1 MSAPRA
7 ALAGVLAR
15 IKAILADKSDSRL
28 AQLVA
33 GKVFLMRVANA
44 VIALGTQVLL
54 ARWMGSFEFGI
65 FVYVWTWVLMIGAL
79 SDLGLSSSA
88 RRFIPEYTELGA
100 LENLRGFLAGSRWL
114 AFAIATA
121 IGAVGALG
129 VWLFDSY
136 LDSFAVIPLY
146 LACVIIPI
154 YGLVQVQAGIA
165 QSYNW
170 PNLALMP
177 FFIIRQLAMTILMGA
192 AYLFG
197 APTGAVTTM
206 LVAVLT
212 TWAATIG
219 QLFVLDRR
227 LKNKVPAG
235 PKRYEPKTWIA
246 TSIPIFVVEAFY
258 LLLTYVDILALE
270 HFRSPDEVAVY
281 YAGARLLAI
290 VAFVYFAIAGATT
303 HKFTEY
309 HVAGNKERLASFFR
323 EAVKWTFWPSLL
335 CCALILAFGRPLLA
349 LFGADFTNGYA
360 VMFILA
366 VGMLA
371 RAAVG
376 PAERLLNM
384 LGEHKHCAVIYAIA
398 FAINLLLCAI
408 LIPRIGIEGAA
419 LATSTAI
426 VAESIMLYLVAKR
439 RLGFHVFI
447 MGGAATPSP
456 AADA

>member
-1 MSAPRA
+1 
-7 ALAGVLAR
+7 
-15 IKAILADKSDSRL
+15 
-28 AQLVA
+28 
-33 GKVFLMRVANA
+33 MRVANA
-44 VIALGTQVLL
+44 VIVLGTQVLL

-79 SDLGLSSSA
+79 SDLGLSSAA

-129 VWLFDSY
+129 IWLFDSY

-197 APTGAVTTM
+197 APTGAVTAM

-212 TWAATIG
+212 TWVVTIG

-227 LKNKVPAG
+227 LKDKVPAG

-258 LLLTYVDILALE
+258 LLLTYVDILE
-270 HFRSPDEVAVY
+270 H
-281 YAGARLLAI
+281 
-290 VAFVYFAIAGATT
+290 
-303 HKFTEY
+303 
-309 HVAGNKERLASFFR
+309 
-323 EAVKWTFWPSLL
+323 
-335 CCALILAFGRPLLA
+335 GR
-349 LFGADFTNGYA
+349 
-360 VMFILA
+360 
-366 VGMLA
+366 
-371 RAAVG
+371 
-376 PAERLLNM
+376 
-384 LGEHKHCAVIYAIA
+384 
-398 FAINLLLCAI
+398 
-408 LIPRIGIEGAA
+408 
-419 LATSTAI
+419 
-426 VAESIMLYLVAKR
+426 IMLKHILRFRGNWRIR
-439 RLGFHVFI
+439 RV
-447 MGGAATPSP
+447 
-456 AADA
+456 